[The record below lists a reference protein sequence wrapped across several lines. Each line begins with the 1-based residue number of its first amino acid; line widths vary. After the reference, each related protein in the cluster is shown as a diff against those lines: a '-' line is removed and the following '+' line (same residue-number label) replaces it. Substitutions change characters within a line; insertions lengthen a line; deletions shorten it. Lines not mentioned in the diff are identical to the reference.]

1 MEWKTHLLSGVVAG
15 YSITGGDWRGALIG
29 GVAGIVPDLDEP
41 KSKFGKIFFF
51 ISIPLSM
58 FFAHRTFTHSLLFVL
73 LSSVLALTFLD
84 SDMTLAIIAGLL
96 SHIVADML
104 TGKVQ
109 LFYPYKKGVGIPIP
123 RSFFIFIDRVTRY
136 VLLLVVIWWLWEKVM
151 HISI

>member
-41 KSKFGKIFFF
+41 KSKFGKMFFF

-73 LSSVLALTFLD
+73 LSSGFALTFLD
-84 SDMTLAIIAGLL
+84 SEMTLAIIAGLF

-109 LFYPYKKGVGIPIP
+109 LFYPYKKRVGIPIP
-123 RSFFIFIDRVTRY
+123 RSFFILIDRVTRY

>member
-84 SDMTLAIIAGLL
+84 SDMTLAIIVGLL

-123 RSFFIFIDRVTRY
+123 RSFFILIDRVTRY